1 MVPPWKGRLF
11 MSFTR
16 TEKIGAILMAVLLI
30 ALILTQGPTGLGA
43 AAFAVAFITV
53 ARISRG
59 SNSR

>member
-1 MVPPWKGRLF
+1 

-16 TEKIGAILMAVLLI
+16 SERIGAVVMAVLLI
-30 ALILTQGPTGLGA
+30 ALILTQGPAGLGA

-59 SNSR
+59 NNAR

>member
-1 MVPPWKGRLF
+1 

-16 TEKIGAILMAVLLI
+16 TEKIGAVVMALLLI

-53 ARISRG
+53 TRISRG
-59 SNSR
+59 NNAR